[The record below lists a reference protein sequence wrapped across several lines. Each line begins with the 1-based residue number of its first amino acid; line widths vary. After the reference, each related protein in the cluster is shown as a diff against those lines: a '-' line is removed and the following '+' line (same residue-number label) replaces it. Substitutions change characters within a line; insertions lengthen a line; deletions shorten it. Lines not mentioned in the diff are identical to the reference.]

1 MFGVNPVLRLT
12 VARRAIPTAATTVV
26 KGSLRNNIS
35 TTNLV
40 ATWHVVVTSPMS
52 GAQSTLQVHN
62 PRSQTHT
69 LTSTLVH
76 LVAHYSHCLPQHLR
90 LTPGKH
96 TPTLC
101 GASRVRQLRRF
112 GLNVYPLLCS
122 QFRSNLAAIAW
133 YELCIVNNN
142 TWHTSNKCQ
151 LIPGGIIILRS
162 KGWLISRTC
171 CYCVV
176 WGHILT
182 IIITVLVWLLLLEGH
197 ICGPLWL
204 QRFLVYYK
212 WSVYFVYS
220 NIGFMSTIIKP
231 NNLLKEIAWY

>member
-1 MFGVNPVLRLT
+1 MGLMLHFLQPGQHFLQVLRLCPRQLLSLWEIQNDI
-12 VARRAIPTAATTVV
+12 RRHIHFPPQLQHVPSKSCAAIDCCPQGHSHRCHP

-90 LTPGKH
+90 LTPGKR

-101 GASRVRQLRRF
+101 GASHVRQLRRF

-122 QFRSNLAAIAW
+122 QFCNNLAAIAW

-162 KGWLISRTC
+162 KG
-171 CYCVV
+171 
-176 WGHILT
+176 
-182 IIITVLVWLLLLEGH
+182 
-197 ICGPLWL
+197 
-204 QRFLVYYK
+204 
-212 WSVYFVYS
+212 
-220 NIGFMSTIIKP
+220 
-231 NNLLKEIAWY
+231 